1 MVLTGA
7 GISTESGLPDYR
19 GVWQLK
25 DKSKLYKSLSVNWK
39 KVEPNAGHLAL
50 VKLQELK
57 ILKFLISQNIDNLHL
72 KSGIHKDIIAE
83 LHGNMT
89 LVRCPK
95 CGKKIEQTW
104 DRPSRCECGG
114 LFESSIVKFGDK
126 LPKDELDT
134 SFEHAELADVFMV
147 VGSSLVT
154 KPAGNIPRLAK
165 MKGAK
170 LIIINRGV
178 TTLENFA
185 DLRFNEDCSETLS
198 ALVKKIIE
206 IKNEQH

>member
-1 MVLTGA
+1 
-7 GISTESGLPDYR
+7 
-19 GVWQLK
+19 
-25 DKSKLYKSLSVNWK
+25 
-39 KVEPNAGHLAL
+39 
-50 VKLQELK
+50 
-57 ILKFLISQNIDNLHL
+57 
-72 KSGIHKDIIAE
+72 
-83 LHGNMT
+83 
-89 LVRCPK
+89 
-95 CGKKIEQTW
+95 
-104 DRPSRCECGG
+104 
-114 LFESSIVKFGDK
+114 
-126 LPKDELDT
+126 
-134 SFEHAELADVFMV
+134 MV